1 MSVRPLKSKLKKIE
15 KDIKEHKSFNQIDII
30 THFGEVGSE
39 TVLAETLLV
48 KNRSGR
54 VKRLGLREIPAPVPT
69 ASSELAHNAYSDP
82 SSEQM
87 PTASSEQTHD
97 SSHYTRPAHL
107 NYNPRALNDPAMER
121 ARSYTRNPRKPSVKR
136 QFNPCQL

>member
-69 ASSELAHNAYSDP
+69 RSSSVVHNAYSDP

-87 PTASSEQTHD
+87 PTASSND
-97 SSHYTRPAHL
+97 SSHYIRPAHL

-136 QFNPCQL
+136 QFNPCRL